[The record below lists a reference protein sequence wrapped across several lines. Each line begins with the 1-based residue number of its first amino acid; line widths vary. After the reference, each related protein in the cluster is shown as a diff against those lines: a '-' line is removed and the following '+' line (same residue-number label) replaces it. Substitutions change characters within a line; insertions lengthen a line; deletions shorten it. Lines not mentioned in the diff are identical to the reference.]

1 MRLTAVLLVL
11 FATPL
16 SGQRPGESA
25 TSRVNY
31 DPRLYTSPASTS
43 PRFKALRWRE
53 IGPFRGGR
61 VDAVTGDPTRPLV
74 FYFGA
79 VNGGVWKTTNAGQ
92 TWRNLTDGKSDISS
106 VGAITLAPSDP
117 NVIYVGTG
125 ESQLRE
131 DLTYGTGMYRS
142 TDAGQTWQH
151 LGLNDT
157 HQITDVIVDPRDPDR
172 VYVSAIGH
180 AFGPN
185 AERGVFRTTDGGKS
199 WKKILFIDDSTGAND
214 LTIDPSNPRILY
226 ASFWKFQRTP
236 WSMIAGGGRSGIW
249 KTLDGGDTWTELT
262 FNPGIPKLPLGK
274 IGLDVSAANPRRIYA
289 SIEAPDSA
297 GGIFRSD
304 NGGDTW
310 QRTTPDPRFHVRAWY
325 YSLVTADPSDENTVY
340 VMNLQVWKSIDGGK
354 TFSMLRVPHGD
365 THIMWVDPRDSK
377 RLINGNDGGANVSL
391 DGGTTWSRSDNNQ
404 PTAQFYH
411 VMTDNQWPYRVYGG
425 QQDNSAVS
433 IASRSDDGEIG
444 DSDYYS
450 VAGCEN
456 ATIAV
461 DPRDPNIT
469 YGGCYTGFMTRHD
482 RRARQE
488 RDISAWM
495 GNYDGYAAADIKYR
509 FQWTYPVV
517 ISPHDPKTLYA
528 TSQFVMRSRDEGAS
542 WEKISP
548 DLTVADPKTL
558 ERTGGPIHGEMT
570 GAEWYATVYAF
581 NESPRS
587 AGLLWAGS
595 DDGLIHVSRN
605 AGANWENVTPRAYGK
620 FTRTAGIEPS
630 HFDPAIVYVA
640 ANRYQQDDFAPYL
653 WKSSDY
659 GKTWTSITTGIP
671 HGAYARTIREDP
683 VRRGLL
689 YAGTE
694 IGVYVSFDDGAH
706 WEPLQ
711 INLPRVSVRDLR
723 VHGND
728 LVAATHGRS
737 FWAIDDLSLIRQ
749 LADSVTSKAQF
760 LFQPSPAVRWFSGG
774 GTSLTAGQNP
784 RGGAYIDYWLR
795 TESTAKVTLDFLDGT
810 GKLIRSYSSE
820 PPKPD
825 TLKSALDSLA
835 FRTRAAMKDS
845 IAYDF
850 ADSVV
855 SVRAGTNRFVWNL
868 RYPGAKELKNTLNDE
883 GTLEGPIAPPGNYGV
898 RLVLGKDTLTR
909 QFAVI
914 ADPRATSTTADLI
927 QQFELV
933 LKTRDK
939 ITEVSEHSVRIE
951 DVQSQ
956 LDQRVTQTKDLAFAK
971 RVDSAAAPLRKKF
984 EALRAELYEVGCHVD
999 QCSLDQPMKLYN
1011 QLMTINGQI
1020 QLGDYAPT
1028 AQHRE
1033 MFAEWSGKVAEQ
1045 LRKLQQL
1052 EENELA
1058 AFNRL
1063 MQELGMPAVF
1073 VPARKVIS

>member
-1 MRLTAVLLVL
+1 LV
-11 FATPL
+11 
-16 SGQRPGESA
+16 
-25 TSRVNY
+25 
-31 DPRLYTSPASTS
+31 
-43 PRFKALRWRE
+43 
-53 IGPFRGGR
+53 GPFRGGR

-106 VGAITLAPSDP
+106 VGAITVAPSDP

-131 DLTYGTGMYRS
+131 DLTYGTGVYRS
-142 TDAGQTWQH
+142 TDAGESWQH
-151 LGLNDT
+151 LGLTDT
-157 HQITDVIVDPRDPDR
+157 HQITDVVVDPKDPDR
-172 VYVSAIGH
+172 AYVSAIGH

-185 AERGVFRTTDGGKS
+185 AERGVFRTTDGGKN
-199 WKKILFIDDSTGAND
+199 WKKVLFINDSTGAND

-236 WSMIAGGGRSGIW
+236 WSMNAGGGRSGLW
-249 KTLDGGDTWTELT
+249 KTVDGGDTWTELT

-274 IGLDVSAANPRRIYA
+274 IGLDVSPANPRRIYA

-304 NGGDTW
+304 DGGDSW
-310 QRTTPDPRFHVRAWY
+310 QRTTPDPKFHVRAWY
-325 YSLVTADPSDENTVY
+325 YSAVTADPLDANTVY
-340 VMNLQVWKSIDGGK
+340 VMNLDVWKSIDGGK
-354 TFSMLRVPHGD
+354 TFSAMHMPHGD
-365 THIMWVDPRDSK
+365 THIMWVDPKDSK
-377 RLINGNDGGANVSL
+377 RLINGNDGGATISL
-391 DGGTTWSRSDNNQ
+391 DGGGTWSSIYNQ

-411 VMTDNQWPYRVYGG
+411 VMTDNQWPYRMYGG
-425 QQDNSAVS
+425 QQDNSAIS
-433 IASRSDDGEIG
+433 IASRSDDGVIG
-444 DSDYYS
+444 ERDYFS

-461 DPRDPNIT
+461 DPRDPNVT
-469 YGGCYTGFMTRHD
+469 YGGCYTGFLSRYD
-482 RRARQE
+482 RGNRQE

-495 GNYDGYAAADIKYR
+495 ANYDGYAASDIKYR
-509 FQWTYPVV
+509 FQWTFPVHL
-517 ISPHDPKTLYA
+517 SPHDPSTLYIG
-528 TSQFVMRSRDEGAS
+528 SQFVMRSRDEGAS
-542 WEKISP
+542 WERISP

-581 NESPRS
+581 NESPRTR
-587 AGLLWAGS
+587 GLLWAGS
-595 DDGLIHVSRN
+595 DDGLIHVSRD
-605 AGANWENVTPRAYGK
+605 GGGNWENVTPRAYGK

-630 HFDPAIVYVA
+630 PHDPAVVYVA

-653 WKSSDY
+653 WKSTDY

-671 HGAYARTIREDP
+671 MGAYTRTIREDP

-728 LVAATHGRS
+728 LVAATHGRA

-749 LADSVTSKAQF
+749 LADSVTSRASF
-760 LFQPSPAVRWFSGG
+760 LFQPSTAVRGFSGG

-784 RGGAYIDYWLR
+784 RGGAYIDFWLR
-795 TESTAKVTLDFLDGT
+795 TEPTSKVTLQFLDGSGT
-810 GKLIRSYSSE
+810 LIRSYESE
-820 PPKPD
+820 PAKQD
-825 TLKSALDSLA
+825 TLKTAVDSLA
-835 FRTRAAMKDS
+835 ARTRAAMKDS
-845 IAYDF
+845 VVYDV

-855 SVRAGTNRFVWNL
+855 SARAGTNRFVWNL
-868 RYPGAKELKNTLNDE
+868 RYPGAKEMKNTLNDE
-883 GTLEGPIAPPGNYGV
+883 GTLDGPIAPPGNYRV
-898 RLVLGKDTLTR
+898 RLIVGRDTLAR
-909 QFAVI
+909 QFAVV
-914 ADPRATSTTADLI
+914 ADPRVKSTTADLVA
-927 QQFELV
+927 QFQTV
-933 LKTRDK
+933 LKVRDK
-939 ITEVSEHSVRIE
+939 ITEVTDHSVRVE
-951 DVQSQ
+951 DIQGQ
-956 LDQRVTQTKDLAFAK
+956 LDQRVSQSKELDFAK
-971 RVDSAAAPLRKKF
+971 RIDSVATPLRKKF
-984 EALRAELYEVGCHVD
+984 EAIRAELYEVGCHVD

-1011 QLMTINGQI
+1011 QLLTINYQV
-1020 QLGDYAPT
+1020 QVGDYAPT
-1028 AQHRE
+1028 KQHLE
-1033 MFAEWSGKVAEQ
+1033 MFTEWSAKVAEQ
-1045 LRKLQQL
+1045 LRLLQQL
-1052 EENELA
+1052 EEGELA

-1063 MQELGMPAVF
+1063 LKELGMPEVF
-1073 VPARKVIS
+1073 VPRRKVIS

>member
-1 MRLTAVLLVL
+1 
-11 FATPL
+11 
-16 SGQRPGESA
+16 
-25 TSRVNY
+25 
-31 DPRLYTSPASTS
+31 
-43 PRFKALRWRE
+43 
-53 IGPFRGGR
+53 
-61 VDAVTGDPTRPLV
+61 
-74 FYFGA
+74 
-79 VNGGVWKTTNAGQ
+79 
-92 TWRNLTDGKSDISS
+92 
-106 VGAITLAPSDP
+106 
-117 NVIYVGTG
+117 
-125 ESQLRE
+125 
-131 DLTYGTGMYRS
+131 
-142 TDAGQTWQH
+142 
-151 LGLNDT
+151 
-157 HQITDVIVDPRDPDR
+157 
-172 VYVSAIGH
+172 
-180 AFGPN
+180 
-185 AERGVFRTTDGGKS
+185 
-199 WKKILFIDDSTGAND
+199 
-214 LTIDPSNPRILY
+214 
-226 ASFWKFQRTP
+226 
-236 WSMIAGGGRSGIW
+236 
-249 KTLDGGDTWTELT
+249 
-262 FNPGIPKLPLGK
+262 
-274 IGLDVSAANPRRIYA
+274 
-289 SIEAPDSA
+289 
-297 GGIFRSD
+297 
-304 NGGDTW
+304 
-310 QRTTPDPRFHVRAWY
+310 
-325 YSLVTADPSDENTVY
+325 
-340 VMNLQVWKSIDGGK
+340 
-354 TFSMLRVPHGD
+354 
-365 THIMWVDPRDSK
+365 
-377 RLINGNDGGANVSL
+377 
-391 DGGTTWSRSDNNQ
+391 
-404 PTAQFYH
+404 
-411 VMTDNQWPYRVYGG
+411 
-425 QQDNSAVS
+425 
-433 IASRSDDGEIG
+433 
-444 DSDYYS
+444 
-450 VAGCEN
+450 
-456 ATIAV
+456 
-461 DPRDPNIT
+461 
-469 YGGCYTGFMTRHD
+469 MTRHD

-605 AGANWENVTPRAYGK
+605 AGANWENVTPRAYGR

-659 GKTWTSITTGIP
+659 GKTWTSITDGHP
-671 HGAYARTIREDP
+671 ARCLCAHHS
-683 VRRGLL
+683 RRSC
-689 YAGTE
+689 AAAACCTPAPRSACT
-694 IGVYVSFDDGAH
+694 VSFDDGAH

-825 TLKSALDSLA
+825 TLKTALDSLA

-1033 MFAEWSGKVAEQ
+1033 MFAEWSGKSMLSCASFVSLRILSSRRSIVFFRNLRCRPYSCLLVRLFLDNDYTGTAGTRSTQVERINAVEHALKGRIALERLVA
-1045 LRKLQQL
+1045 RRVGAALQCVLDQCL
-1052 EENELA
+1052 SVQSA
-1058 AFNRL
+1058 
-1063 MQELGMPAVF
+1063 
-1073 VPARKVIS
+1073 